1 MCHIVNG
8 KLKVESLKLWW
19 KIALQFSSLIVH
31 FPFSILNLYR
41 LNDLNAKL
49 FGDILAH
56 ARAIYLFLKCDI
68 TSFHSVAI

>member
-41 LNDLNAKL
+41 LNNVDVTHS
-49 FGDILAH
+49 GDILAY
-56 ARAIYLFLKCDI
+56 ARAIYLFHKCN
-68 TSFHSVAI
+68 TTQFHFVAI